1 PPMARSVPRSER
13 LESPRQIKAPP
24 AKLEIKRS
32 GKPTLA
38 SLETGTICSRAR
50 QFCLLV
56 IGRVSIIAL
65 SPFRWVGLGRVL
77 RVFGSIASEPRRGKD
92 AKNRQRFLSVG
103 GLMFKQ
109 IHNILLRL
117 GPAPLSVN
125 FLQSVKLLVESLKSF
140 LHFADFRRE
149 TSNPLLLFLGFGFHP
164 SHLFLFFGVLC
175 SANFL
180 TEFLR
185 GFYFGPEAPDV
196 VVLFC
201 HLGLQL
207 F

>member
-1 PPMARSVPRSER
+1 VNRE
-13 LESPRQIKAPP
+13 
-24 AKLEIKRS
+24 
-32 GKPTLA
+32 
-38 SLETGTICSRAR
+38 ETKT
-50 QFCLLV
+50 QK
-56 IGRVSIIAL
+56 IANDFD
-65 SPFRWVGLGRVL
+65 PCGEV
-77 RVFGSIASEPRRGKD
+77 
-92 AKNRQRFLSVG
+92 
-103 GLMFKQ
+103 MFKH

-117 GPAPLSVN
+117 GPGGAPLSVN

-185 GFYFGPEAPDV
+185 GFCFDPEAPDV

-201 HLGLQL
+201 NLGLQL
-207 F
+207 V